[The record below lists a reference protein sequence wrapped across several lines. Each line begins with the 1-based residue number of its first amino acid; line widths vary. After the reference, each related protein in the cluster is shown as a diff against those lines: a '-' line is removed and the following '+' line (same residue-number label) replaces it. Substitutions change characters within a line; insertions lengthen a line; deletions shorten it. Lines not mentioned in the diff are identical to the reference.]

1 MIRILCTQIAQYVHS
16 DCCNFD
22 LSVSSVIFLSRCFAV
37 NLQVSDTLLVYLNSI
52 VGFCIST
59 RSFCLVNYTIGVCI
73 LSSLGSL
80 GLMVGSSLA
89 QNTPPYFLY
98 LDFFE
103 VRHLHSVLGGW
114 LHSVTHNIFYVNMHW
129 FDLM

>member
-1 MIRILCTQIAQYVHS
+1 
-16 DCCNFD
+16 
-22 LSVSSVIFLSRCFAV
+22 
-37 NLQVSDTLLVYLNSI
+37 
-52 VGFCIST
+52 
-59 RSFCLVNYTIGVCI
+59 
-73 LSSLGSL
+73 
-80 GLMVGSSLA
+80 MVGSSLA

-129 FDLM
+129 FDLMWLGLFLIGIALFWRRY